1 MEHHAGHE
9 KPSIFPDKP
18 TVVKSS
24 LHVVGECY
32 EFKGPAQSNDSVFTP
47 WISTRAFPSDCDL
60 NSFGGFEGASSFLPS
75 GFFLVHNL

>member
-1 MEHHAGHE
+1 MEHRTGHE

-24 LHVVGECY
+24 LHVGECY
-32 EFKGPAQSNDSVFTP
+32 EFKGPAQLDDSVFTP

-60 NSFGGFEGASSFLPS
+60 NSLEDLKGHHPS
-75 GFFLVHNL
+75 YHLGFFLVHNL